1 MITKPKS
8 STRAGERLDAFVPPL
23 EPGDHLTRA
32 EFERRYEAM
41 PNLKKA
47 ELIEGIVY
55 MQAAVRMN
63 HHGRPHYHLVTWL
76 GYYEAHTPG
85 VLGADNTSA
94 RLDLENEPQPDAM
107 MLIAPKSGGQATIS
121 EDDYVENAPELVCE
135 VSSSTVSIDLHA
147 KFRVYQRNRVRE
159 YIVWRVLDRE
169 IDWFV
174 LRAGKFQR
182 LRPDSSGVLRG
193 KVFPGLW
200 LDAPA
205 IMRGDLAAVLKTLDA
220 GLDSQAHKDFVKRLG
235 RKGTRR

>member
-1 MITKPKS
+1 
-8 STRAGERLDAFVPPL
+8 
-23 EPGDHLTRA
+23 
-32 EFERRYEAM
+32 
-41 PNLKKA
+41 
-47 ELIEGIVY
+47 
-55 MQAAVRMN
+55 
-63 HHGRPHYHLVTWL
+63 
-76 GYYEAHTPG
+76 
-85 VLGADNTSA
+85 
-94 RLDLENEPQPDAM
+94 